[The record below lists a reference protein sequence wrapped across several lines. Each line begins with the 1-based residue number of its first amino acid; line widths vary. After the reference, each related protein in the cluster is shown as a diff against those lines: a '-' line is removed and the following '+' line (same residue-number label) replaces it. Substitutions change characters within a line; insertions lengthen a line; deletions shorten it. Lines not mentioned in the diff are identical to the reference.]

1 MTKDIKYV
9 IDFFKNW
16 KQVIKFWAY
25 LLPVFRQVDIYR
37 IMPDMYDRFQLVNFQ
52 YHKIMKEAKSYDPI
66 CYKGFARMN
75 IFPSACDQML
85 KELDVLMYNVNRYL
99 L

>member
-1 MTKDIKYV
+1 MAKDVKYV

-37 IMPDMYDRFQLVNFQ
+37 IMPDMYDRF
-52 YHKIMKEAKSYDPI
+52 
-66 CYKGFARMN
+66 
-75 IFPSACDQML
+75 
-85 KELDVLMYNVNRYL
+85 
-99 L
+99 